1 MGFVALVFALLI
13 EQGRPLQAG
22 NAVHRAFVA
31 LADAVMNGTNAG
43 ERQHG
48 AIGWT
53 VIVAGVCALVLL
65 GQWICAQLHPLA
77 LFSLHVLVLYLTVG
91 FRQFSH
97 PFTQVQVALA
107 EGDLPAARRVLA
119 QWVRH
124 DSGAGAFADASQ
136 TEVCRVAIADAL
148 LASHRHVFGPLLWY
162 VLLPGAAGPVLYR
175 LAELLQRRWADRDPA
190 YGWWAD
196 RAFAIIDWLPLRLS
210 AAGFAIVGNFE
221 DAVYAWRGAMAVG
234 PRDDGRALLL
244 AAGGGALG
252 LRLAEPELE
261 ARWAA
266 ESQGFEPVGA
276 EPGTEALRSA
286 VGMVWRAVVLW
297 IALFALLSA
306 ASWLG
311 R

>member
-22 NAVHRAFVA
+22 NPVHRAFVA
-31 LADAVMNGTNAG
+31 LADAVMGGTNAG

-48 AIGWT
+48 VLGWML
-53 VIVAGVCALVLL
+53 VVGGICGVVLAAQWLCA
-65 GQWICAQLHPLA
+65 ALHPLA
-77 LFSLHVLVLYLTVG
+77 LFTLHVLVLYLTVG

-97 PFTQVQVALA
+97 PFTQVQLALA

-119 QWVRH
+119 QWVPS
-124 DSGAGAFADASQ
+124 DAGSAGLADASQ
-136 TEVCRVAIADAL
+136 AEICRLAISHAL

-175 LAELLQRRWADRDPA
+175 LAELLQRRWAHRDPA

-196 RAFAIIDWLPLRLS
+196 QAFAVIDWLPLRLS

-221 DAVYAWRGAMAVG
+221 DAVYAWRGAMAAG

-261 ARWAA
+261 ARWVG
-266 ESQGFEPVGA
+266 EGQGYEPVGA
-276 EPGTEALRSA
+276 EPGPEGLRSA